1 MEIFL
6 ILLLAIFIVPLCYLK
21 GIKKGIDSVTWDL
34 YINKKLS
41 EEDTY
46 IIPLLLNKF
55 IIDLLSK

>member
-6 ILLLAIFIVPLCYLK
+6 ILLLAIFIVLLCYLK

-41 EEDTY
+41 EEDISKYKEDTY
-46 IIPLLLNKF
+46 IITTF
-55 IIDLLSK
+55 IK

>member
-6 ILLLAIFIVPLCYLK
+6 ILLLSVFIIPLYYLK

-41 EEDTY
+41 EEDISKYKEDTY
-46 IIPLLLNKF
+46 IMTTF
-55 IIDLLSK
+55 IK

>member
-41 EEDTY
+41 EEDISKYKEDTY
-46 IIPLLLNKF
+46 IMTTSIK
-55 IIDLLSK
+55 